1 METNAPSTF
10 RKFNKINER
19 SSYESKSI
27 SSELS
32 KEEEEMTL
40 ANTKDK
46 SRILSYRKFPEKKS
60 LPKKDSLPEKD
71 NRPRVPIKPKI
82 SSKKIEVKRKES
94 TKKLVVVK
102 SNSNP
107 TP

>member
-27 SSELS
+27 SSTPS

-82 SSKKIEVKRKES
+82 SSKKIEVKPK
-94 TKKLVVVK
+94 
-102 SNSNP
+102 
-107 TP
+107 

>member
-19 SSYESKSI
+19 SSNESKSF
-27 SSELS
+27 SSEPS
-32 KEEEEMTL
+32 KEEEMTL

-46 SRILSYRKFPEKKS
+46 SRILSYKKFPEKKS